1 MADLNVCTFVG
12 RLTKDAELKTVGAKA
27 TPLAT
32 FSIANNT
39 GFGQYAKTQFFD
51 CQMWGRSGESVVQ
64 YLTKGKQ
71 IAVTGT
77 LEDNSYTNGTGQV
90 VRAMR
95 LTVTQLSL
103 LADAKQPAKEAS
115 ADFGATDGADAPE
128 AFVY

>member
-12 RLTKDAELKTVGAKA
+12 RVTRDAELKTVGAKA
-27 TPLAT
+27 TPLTT

-51 CQMWGRSGESVVQ
+51 CQMWGKQGEGVVT

-77 LEDNSYTNGTGQV
+77 LEDNSYTNGQGQLV
-90 VRAMR
+90 KALR
-95 LTVTQLSL
+95 LTVVQLSL
-103 LADAKQPAKEAS
+103 LGGPTPPTTAEPTASETPQP
-115 ADFGATDGADAPE
+115 
-128 AFVY
+128 FVY

>member
-12 RLTKDAELKTVGAKA
+12 RVTKDAELKTVGAKA

-39 GFGQYAKTQFFD
+39 GFGQYAKTQFFE
-51 CQMWGRSGESVVQ
+51 CQMWGKQGEGVVQ

-71 IAVTGT
+71 VAVTGT
-77 LEDNSYTNGTGQV
+77 LEDNTYTNAQGVQV
-90 VRAMR
+90 KAMR

-103 LADAKQPAKEAS
+103 LADAASKPSPASEEP
-115 ADFGATDGADAPE
+115 PE
-128 AFVY
+128 TITF

>member
-12 RLTKDAELKTVGAKA
+12 RVTKDAELKTVGAKA
-27 TPLAT
+27 TPLTT

-51 CQMWGRSGESVVQ
+51 CQMWGKQGEGVVS

-77 LEDNSYTNGTGQV
+77 LEDNSYTNAQGQQ

-95 LTVTQLSL
+95 LTVTQLTL
-103 LADAKQPAKEAS
+103 LADAKGQPVSTAEPTELPAVV
-115 ADFGATDGADAPE
+115 F
-128 AFVY
+128 